1 MQCVS
6 PSGRLQMPR
15 SNPSAS
21 NFFDDKQKWLFI
33 DVNSHFAMSITLDY
47 FFW

>member
-1 MQCVS
+1 MQCAS
-6 PSGRLQMPR
+6 PSGRLQMQR

-21 NFFDDKQKWLFI
+21 NFFDDKQKWLFTS
-33 DVNSHFAMSITLDY
+33 VNSHFTMSISLDY